1 VKKKKPKISN
11 VPRIVETKSDD
22 RFDTTHRGLSSPSKM
37 RKSQMIEKE
46 RQRRPK
52 HQDALSTQDDQDW
65 GYPPLNAKAY
75 YGMNETAKRSSVLKR
90 KQQISKSRTP
100 AAPNQ
105 ALKKTYSK
113 KKVDRLGRI
122 SRAVLFFVPL
132 CVLV

>member
-65 GYPPLNAKAY
+65 GYPSLNVKA
-75 YGMNETAKRSSVLKR
+75 
-90 KQQISKSRTP
+90 
-100 AAPNQ
+100 
-105 ALKKTYSK
+105 
-113 KKVDRLGRI
+113 
-122 SRAVLFFVPL
+122 
-132 CVLV
+132 